1 MSGIKGASQD
11 FQRNL
16 ELKAQATNN
25 PRLNLKKQYFSKLLN
40 AQRKHY
46 LINVLTK
53 FQHIEA
59 VIGEGM
65 APSL

>member
-40 AQRKHY
+40 AQRKH
-46 LINVLTK
+46 
-53 FQHIEA
+53 
-59 VIGEGM
+59 
-65 APSL
+65 